1 VVSNYV
7 WEVIMCEHGEIVL
20 LSNFDKIQMPLIHIL
35 YTMLSCHH
43 CYIYIIM
50 LTISSKVYMAEW
62 YQRS

>member
-1 VVSNYV
+1 
-7 WEVIMCEHGEIVL
+7 MCEHGEIVL

-50 LTISSKVYMAEW
+50 LTISSKVYMAE
-62 YQRS
+62 